1 MTAASAPPQRES
13 TRQVGARLHAPG
25 AHLGPLPVT
34 NLVVLEIGLA
44 LGLVLL
50 TIHPGLWWAAVL
62 VALSAVP
69 LAVGR
74 WHGRWLVRW
83 IQLSGRYLVRSH
95 GRSLPSVASSP
106 AAGDPRAQVLNL
118 LIPDLTIVSGAD
130 RRHEPVGFA
139 WHRGAWTAVLQV
151 DAADSMIA
159 PINSTAGITGLP
171 LGSLASCLVDRG
183 VVLDAIQVVWHCYPG
198 NAALPPS
205 SPALRSYLEVLG
217 PLPAAARRTTWIA
230 VRLDPRRCPA
240 AVAERGGGVT
250 GCHRTL
256 IAALSRVRA
265 RLQARGVTARPLD
278 AEQLLRAGICAA
290 ELSDVAAT
298 ASDGRPVTLSEGWAT
313 VTAAGVGHA
322 SYAISGW
329 GTTGPVPNLTALTGV
344 HALSTTVALWISPGQ
359 GTGEVGLRGLVRV
372 SARNPAELEA
382 ADGRL
387 RSVSQQIRVALRPL
401 GGLQGAG
408 LAATL
413 PLGASG

>member
-34 NLVVLEIGLA
+34 NLVVLEIGVA

-50 TIHPGLWWAAVL
+50 AIHPGLWWAAVL

-95 GRSLPSVASSP
+95 GRSLPSVVSSP
-106 AAGDPRAQVLNL
+106 AAGDPRAQVLSL

-151 DAADSMIA
+151 DAAASMIA
-159 PINSTAGITGLP
+159 PINSTAGIAGLP
-171 LGSLASCLVDRG
+171 LGSLASCLEDRG

-240 AVAERGGGVT
+240 AVGERGGGVT
-250 GCHRTL
+250 
-256 IAALSRVRA
+256 
-265 RLQARGVTARPLD
+265 RLP
-278 AEQLLRAGICAA
+278 
-290 ELSDVAAT
+290 
-298 ASDGRPVTLSEGWAT
+298 P
-313 VTAAGVGHA
+313 
-322 SYAISGW
+322 YADRSA
-329 GTTGPVPNLTALTGV
+329 VP
-344 HALSTTVALWISPGQ
+344 
-359 GTGEVGLRGLVRV
+359 
-372 SARNPAELEA
+372 
-382 ADGRL
+382 
-387 RSVSQQIRVALRPL
+387 
-401 GGLQGAG
+401 GAG
-408 LAATL
+408 KVAGPGGNGPPAGRRAAAARRDL
-413 PLGASG
+413 RR